1 MPTKIRL
8 SRHGKTHKAFYH
20 IVVADGRAPRD
31 GKFIE
36 KIGTYDPISNPAEIE
51 LDFTKALDWIM
62 KGAQPTDTARAILS
76 HKGVMH
82 KSHLLKGV
90 QKGALT
96 EVEAEAKFQK
106 WLEEKEAKIAAS
118 RSGIDEKLRTEK
130 KALFDAEVKVNEDRA
145 AELAKVKA
153 AKIDAKVKAAQQ
165 AAAEKAA
172 KEEAEKPAVVAE
184 VVETP
189 KEEVEAPK
197 VEVET
202 PKVEVETPKV
212 EVEAPKAEVETPK
225 AEVEAPKAEVETPK
239 AEVETPKAEV
249 EAPKAEV
256 EAPKEE
262 EKTKE

>member
-8 SRHGKTHKAFYH
+8 SRHGKTHRAFYH

-31 GKFIE
+31 GRFIE
-36 KIGTYDPISNPAEIE
+36 KIGTYNPISNPAEIE
-51 LDFTKALDWIM
+51 LNFDKALDWVM

-90 QKGALT
+90 LKGALT

-118 RSGIDEKLRTEK
+118 RSGIDEKIRAEK
-130 KALFDAEVKVNEDRA
+130 KALLDAEIKVNEDRA
-145 AELAKVKA
+145 AEIAKVKA
-153 AKIDAKVKAAQQ
+153 AKIDAQVKAAQE

-172 KEEAEKPAVVAE
+172 KEAAENPVAEEE

-189 KEEVEAPK
+189 AEEVEAPK
-197 VEVET
+197 EETKAPEAKVET
-202 PKVEVETPKV
+202 PKVE
-212 EVEAPKAEVETPK
+212 A
-225 AEVEAPKAEVETPK
+225 
-239 AEVETPKAEV
+239 
-249 EAPKAEV
+249 